1 LVFIYRWW
9 KELDI
14 AKKLPY
20 ARDRVV
26 ECCFWVMTVYFE
38 PQYCQAR
45 KMMAKVISILSYI
58 DDTYDAYG
66 TIDELELFT
75 KAIERLAHHINSI
88 KKIIKSATKI

>member
-1 LVFIYRWW
+1 M
-9 KELDI
+9 DI

-38 PQYCQAR
+38 PQYSQAR
-45 KMMAKVISILSYI
+45 KMMSKFISILSYI

-75 KAIERLAHHINSI
+75 QAIERLAHHTILLLR
-88 KKIIKSATKI
+88 IIEFVTKL